1 MKRYGFA
8 IIAILAVSPTTSR
21 LAAQTIYTGVG
32 TSGMFGYRT
41 IGGAPLGVVTPS
53 MFGNRFIGP
62 TLNSFYTG
70 AQNGTGTR
78 VWYRGQEPY
87 SASYLPPLSV
97 AQPAISANEMNTMNN
112 VQELPTLEQPVL
124 QQPGPIMEP
133 APYPVPYPMP
143 ISPNTP
149 GAATPIEQGPAAP
162 PAGGAA
168 PAPNA
173 AAVAV
178 PYPRAWTFAPR
189 LTPSRTAPG
198 TRSADLSD
206 RLTRIARD
214 KGMLGEG
221 RLNVSLYGSVAVI
234 EGAVR
239 TPGDRNAL
247 ANVLSLEPRVQRIDN
262 RLYTAGSNTARSG
275 DRENR

>member
-1 MKRYGFA
+1 MKTYC
-8 IIAILAVSPTTSR
+8 LVMLTV
-21 LAAQTIYTGVG
+21 LAASLSVPRLPAQSVYTGVG

-53 MFGNRFIGP
+53 MFGNRFVGP

-70 AQNGTGTR
+70 AQNGTATR

-87 SASYLPPLSV
+87 SASYLPPISV
-97 AQPAISANEMNTMNN
+97 TQPAIPANEINTMNN

-124 QQPGPIMEP
+124 EQPAPVAEP
-133 APYPVPYPMP
+133 VPYPVPYPVP
-143 ISPNTP
+143 VSPNAP
-149 GAATPIEQGPAAP
+149 GAVTPSEQAPAAS

-168 PAPNA
+168 PAANA
-173 AAVAV
+173 EATIV
-178 PYPRAWTFAPR
+178 PYPHAWTFSPAI
-189 LTPSRTAPG
+189 TPSRKASA

-214 KGMLGEG
+214 KGMLAEG
-221 RLNVSLYGSVAVI
+221 RLNVALYGSVAVI

-262 RLYTAGSNTARSG
+262 RLYTVESNTVRSVG
-275 DRENR
+275 RENR